1 MFFFAALLFVFEG
14 VQIKNIEALDHV
26 FRRNFGFLYNV
37 MGKSFFIILYV
48 TPWLF
53 FYGAGLLLI

>member
-14 VQIKNIEALDHV
+14 VQIKNIETVDHI

-37 MGKSFFIILYV
+37 MGKSFFIIL
-48 TPWLF
+48 
-53 FYGAGLLLI
+53 